1 MSVPAAFIAT
11 VLIWATT
18 PLAIKWSAVDTDFIF
33 SASSR
38 MGLSATVCVLILL
51 LLGRSLPWR
60 NGVWRVYVAAAIGF
74 YGALMCVYWAAQS
87 QTSGMISVLFGLT
100 PLMTSALAC
109 YLLQEQS
116 LSMNKVTGMLL
127 GFVGLLIIFFAELGT
142 GSSLWGFM
150 VLLVAVFLHALSTVA
165 VKRSAIELNPL
176 DVTAGGLLISLPLYL
191 LSWWFLGAS
200 LPDEISLRA
209 TSAILYLAIFGSVI
223 GFLLYFYVLRHS
235 SASQAG
241 LIPLLT
247 PVIALWLGS
256 QFNSEEVTWQT
267 LLGTFLILFG
277 LCLHQWGARLF
288 VTHQKA

>member
-1 MSVPAAFIAT
+1 
-11 VLIWATT
+11 
-18 PLAIKWSAVDTDFIF
+18 
-33 SASSR
+33 
-38 MGLSATVCVLILL
+38 
-51 LLGRSLPWR
+51 
-60 NGVWRVYVAAAIGF
+60 
-74 YGALMCVYWAAQS
+74 
-87 QTSGMISVLFGLT
+87 
-100 PLMTSALAC
+100 MTSALAC
-109 YLLQEQS
+109 YLLQEKS
-116 LSMNKVTGMLL
+116 LSVNKVMGMLL
-127 GFVGLLIIFFAELGT
+127 GLVGLLIIFFTDLGT
-142 GSSLWGFM
+142 GSSQAGFM
-150 VLLVAVFLHALSTVA
+150 VLLLAVFLHALSTVA

-176 DVTAGGLLISLPLYL
+176 DVTAGGLLVSLPLYL

-209 TSAILYLAIFGSVI
+209 TSAILYLAVFGSVI

-267 LLGTFLILFG
+267 LLGTFLILTG

-288 VTHQKA
+288 ARYHKA